1 LEGEVDSEAFHVLM
15 KQQLKDHM
23 LSQLVS
29 AFVVADPV
37 QGSMISVLKLLL
49 SQVSTL
55 PSHFP
60 THASRPALK
69 RLHCAPAF

>member
-1 LEGEVDSEAFHVLM
+1 MFM

-37 QGSMISVLKLLL
+37 QGSMIAVLKLLL
-49 SQVSTL
+49 SQVFMLSL
-55 PSHFP
+55 AFP
-60 THASRPALK
+60 TTPVAIHSNACTACQPGTEHA
-69 RLHCAPAF
+69 